1 LNGIVSK
8 DNEMYHFGL
17 NMTSSFPADNIR
29 QNLCAL
35 SNNMNKISN
44 QADNIST
51 IKPGISAE

>member
-1 LNGIVSK
+1 
-8 DNEMYHFGL
+8 MYHFGL

-44 QADNIST
+44 QADNINT
-51 IKPGISAE
+51 IKPGISAESAGHNIG